1 MQKSKKN
8 NGSIEK
14 VRNHQEK
21 LSVWKIRSYGE
32 PKTGA
37 EFQELKAL
45 VDRRVWGSQWEVK
58 AQDFWYQN
66 SKSGTSTP
74 RFGSLHLGQ

>member
-45 VDRRVWGSQWEVK
+45 VDRRV
-58 AQDFWYQN
+58 
-66 SKSGTSTP
+66 
-74 RFGSLHLGQ
+74 